1 MRSICRTLLSAL
13 LLPWTGVAL
22 AAGSGPGAM
31 GDGGM
36 TGCDMGMMMG
46 GFMMIVPMLGGL
58 LLLIVLVLAI
68 MALVKY
74 LRYG

>member
-1 MRSICRTLLSAL
+1 MKSIYRTLLFAL
-13 LLPWTGVAL
+13 LLPWTGLAL

-36 TGCDMGMMMG
+36 MGCDMGMMMG
-46 GFMMIVPMLGGL
+46 GFMIVPMLGGL
-58 LLLIVLVLAI
+58 LLLVVLILAI

-74 LRYG
+74 LRHG